1 MKKAFLFLIII
12 IFIASQSNAGKQ
24 GQEKIDSLF
33 SVLKTAKEDTSKV
46 KILIDLSFE
55 LSRNKPD
62 TAIYFANAALALASK
77 LKYELGIAHA
87 YNALGHGFMNL
98 GKYKEA
104 LKNFND
110 VLTLCDELL
119 ASATTAYKLKILKPK
134 GDAYNGVG
142 IVNFSQGD
150 YHEGLKNYFA
160 ALKIYEELGDI
171 PMLSENAKN

>member
-1 MKKAFLFLIII
+1 MEIADAHLAIAYVLI
-12 IFIASQSNAGKQ
+12 
-24 GQEKIDSLF
+24 
-33 SVLKTAKEDTSKV
+33 
-46 KILIDLSFE
+46 
-55 LSRNKPD
+55 
-62 TAIYFANAALALASK
+62 Y
-77 LKYELGIAHA
+77 
-87 YNALGHGFMNL
+87 L

-104 LKNFND
+104 LKNFYD
-110 VLTLCDELL
+110 VLTLSDELL